1 MNTKAINGY
10 WVVVADDLQAIV
22 YARESRTGPM
32 SEHARFRCE
41 AARQSAGAQ
50 ITDKGGRS
58 FDSHGHG
65 RHTMIRESGSPE
77 VQARE
82 GFAREIADYIAKA
95 GHANEFGYYAI
106 VAAPRFLGAL
116 RAALASRTKQQPYAV
131 VDKAVVGRDPEF
143 IAKLVDTA

>member
-1 MNTKAINGY
+1 MKAKALNGY
-10 WVVVADDLQAIV
+10 WVIVADDSQAIV
-22 YARESRTGPM
+22 YARKSKTGPM
-32 SEHARFRCE
+32 IEHARFVCE
-41 AARQSAGAQ
+41 AAREPAKAQ
-50 ITDKGGRS
+50 LADKGGRS

-82 GFAREIADYIAKA
+82 GFARELAEYIAKA
-95 GHANEFGYYAI
+95 GHANDFGYYSV

-116 RAALASRTKQQPYAV
+116 RTALASRTKQEPYAV

-143 IAKLVDTA
+143 IAALVDKA